1 MKNYK
6 EIKEGFIPFKDTN
19 YTGYSIKSYDNNCS
33 LINFSPGPASIPE
46 GVLNELQKDLFTN
59 TNYVYGNTP
68 LEMSHRSPEFSEI
81 LNNVNTKIRNLM
93 NIPYD
98 FNIIWTQGGGHG
110 QFSAIPLNM
119 RSIQNFKKGGYL
131 VNGTWSSRAYNE
143 SKKFINSINILEDF
157 YEEKNVIEYNTQ
169 PLNIFIPHEL
179 DYVYLCSNETVNG
192 LEYKEFITRSQ
203 LKGAKLIVDMSSD
216 FLMKQVN
223 WDVVD
228 VAFSCTSKNMGI
240 SGANILIIRKDLL
253 NQLNGNDI
261 PCVLDWKLYSDTSSL
276 YNTPAIFNIY
286 LLENIIDDYIMRMGS
301 IQEIHNY
308 SNEKSKLF
316 YNFLDHNEF
325 FDAVVSDESCRSIV
339 NIPFIVGDGNEII
352 MSKFLHYC
360 YLHNIVGLRTQTPFS
375 YKSLDL
381 VEPLRVSLYNG
392 ISIEDVKYLIKVMR
406 MFTFCKDYDSNYES
420 DQDNS
425 CGSSICDE
433 NYIRGILSNI

>member
-6 EIKEGFIPFKDTN
+6 EIKEGYIAFKDTN
-19 YTGYSIKSYDNNCS
+19 YSGYSIKSHDNNYS
-33 LINFSPGPASIPE
+33 LINFSPGPASINKN
-46 GVLNELQKDLFTN
+46 VLDKLQNDLFTN
-59 TNYVYGNTP
+59 TKYVYGNTP

-81 LNNVNTKIRNLM
+81 LNNVNRKIRNLM

-98 FNIIWTQGGGHG
+98 FDIIWTQGGGHG

-119 RSIQNFKKGGYL
+119 RSIQNIKKAGYL

-143 SKKFINSINILEDF
+143 SKKFINSVNILEDF
-157 YEEKNVIEYNTQ
+157 YEKENVIEYNTQ

-192 LEYKEFITRSQ
+192 IEYKEFLTRSQ

-223 WDVVD
+223 WDVID

-240 SGANILIIRKDLL
+240 PGANILIIRKDLL
-253 NQLNGNDI
+253 NELNGDDI
-261 PCVLDWKLYSDTSSL
+261 PAVLDWKLYSNTSSL
-276 YNTPAIFNIY
+276 YNTPAVFNIY
-286 LLENIIDDYIMRMGS
+286 LLENIIDDYLMKMSS
-301 IQEIHNY
+301 IQDIHDY
-308 SNEKSKLF
+308 SKEKSKLF

-325 FDAVVSDESCRSIV
+325 FIAVVSDESCRSIV
-339 NIPFIVGDGNEII
+339 NIPFIVGNGSNTI
-352 MSKFLHYC
+352 MCEFLEYC

-375 YKSLDL
+375 YKSLGL

-392 ISIEDVKYLIKVMR
+392 ISIEDVQYLIKAMK
-406 MFTFCKDYDSNYES
+406 MFTLCKYYES
-420 DQDNS
+420 DEENS

-433 NYIRGILSNI
+433 NYIRSVLSKI

>member
-46 GVLNELQKDLFTN
+46 GVLNKLQKNLFTN

-81 LNNVNTKIRNLM
+81 LNNVNTKIRNFM

-119 RSIQNFKKGGYL
+119 RSIQNFKKAGYL

-143 SKKFINSINILEDF
+143 SKKFIDSSNIIQDF
-157 YEEKNVIEYNTQ
+157 YDKENVIEYNTQ
-169 PLNIFIPHEL
+169 PQNIFIPHDL

-192 LEYKEFITRSQ
+192 LEYKEFLTRSQ

-223 WDVVD
+223 WDLVD

-240 SGANILIIRKDLL
+240 PGANILIIRKDLL
-253 NQLNGNDI
+253 NQVNGNDI

-276 YNTPAIFNIY
+276 YNTPAVFNIY
-286 LLENIIDDYIMRMGS
+286 LLEIIINHYIFKMNSIKNIHDYS
-301 IQEIHNY
+301 K
-308 SNEKSKLF
+308 EKSKLF
-316 YNFLDHNEF
+316 YNFLDNNDF
-325 FDAVVSDESCRSIV
+325 FHPVVSDESCRSIV

-360 YLHNIVGLRTQTPFS
+360 YLHNIVGLRTKTPFS
-375 YKSLDL
+375 YKSLDI
-381 VEPLRVSLYNG
+381 VEPLRVSLYNS
-392 ISIEDVKYLIKVMR
+392 ISIEDVKYLIKVMK

>member
-6 EIKEGFIPFKDTN
+6 EIREEFIPLEETK
-19 YTGYSIKSYDNNCS
+19 YSGYSIKSHDNNYS
-33 LINFSPGPASIPE
+33 LINFSPGPAPISKN
-46 GVLNELQKDLFTN
+46 VLDKLENDLFTN
-59 TNYVYGNTP
+59 TSYVYGNTP

-81 LNNVNTKIRNLM
+81 LNNVNRKIRNFM

-119 RSIQNFKKGGYL
+119 RSIQNFKKAGYL

-143 SKKFINSINILEDF
+143 SKKFINSLNILEDF
-157 YEEKNVIEYNTQ
+157 YEEENVIEYNTQ

-192 LEYKEFITRSQ
+192 VEYKEFLTRSQ

-228 VAFSCTSKNMGI
+228 VAFCCTSKNMGI
-240 SGANILIIRKDLL
+240 PGANILIIRNDLL

-261 PCVLDWKLYSDTSSL
+261 PSVLDWKLYSDTCSL
-276 YNTPAIFNIY
+276 YNTPAVFNIY
-286 LLENIIDDYIMRMGS
+286 LLEIIIDDYIMRMNS
-301 IQEIHNY
+301 IQNIHDY
-308 SNEKSKLF
+308 SKEKSKLF

-360 YLHNIVGLRTQTPFS
+360 YLHNIVGLRTKTPFS

-392 ISIEDVKYLIKVMR
+392 ISIEDVKYLIKVMK
-406 MFTFCKDYDSNYES
+406 MFTFCKDYQS
-420 DQDNS
+420 DEENS

-433 NYIRGILSNI
+433 SYIRNVLSKI